1 MENESENL
9 PLKGVRVL
17 EIATF
22 IAAPFCGATLSEFGA
37 EVIKVEM
44 PEKGDP
50 LRQWGTISECGD
62 SLVWLSEARNKKSIT
77 LDLRKKEGAELFK
90 KLVAKSDVVLENF
103 RPGTLEAWGIGYE
116 DLRKINPK
124 LVMLRV
130 SAYGQTGPYRRRV
143 GYARVAHAFS
153 GLAYLAREPGAK
165 PVIPG
170 STTLA
175 DYITGLYGVVG
186 VLLAL
191 RQRDQAGEG
200 QYIDIALYE
209 SIFRMMDEMVPSF
222 ARSGFVREPMGADI
236 INIVPHSH
244 YETADGRWVAIA
256 CSSDSMF
263 ARLAKAMGQPELADD
278 PRYQTI
284 RQRDAN
290 RDEVNALVTAWTKS
304 KTANELVEICE
315 QNEMA
320 ISILYNVKDIFD
332 DPQYKAREN
341 YISIKDDRVGDFFVP
356 NVIPKMSETPG
367 QLRTL
372 GPRLGEHNKE
382 IYEEFLGLGPD
393 ELARLREQK
402 VI

>member
-1 MENESENL
+1 
-9 PLKGVRVL
+9 
-17 EIATF
+17 
-22 IAAPFCGATLSEFGA
+22 
-37 EVIKVEM
+37 
-44 PEKGDP
+44 
-50 LRQWGTISECGD
+50 
-62 SLVWLSEARNKKSIT
+62 
-77 LDLRKKEGAELFK
+77 
-90 KLVAKSDVVLENF
+90 
-103 RPGTLEAWGIGYE
+103 
-116 DLRKINPK
+116 
-124 LVMLRV
+124 MLRV

-143 GYARVAHAFS
+143 GYARIAHAFS

-175 DYITGLYGVVG
+175 DYVTGLYGVVG

-222 ARSGFVREPMGADI
+222 AGSGFVREPMGADI

-263 ARLAKAMGQPELADD
+263 VRLARAMEQPELADD

-284 RQRDAN
+284 RQRDAH

-304 KTANELVEICE
+304 KTADELVDICE
-315 QNEMA
+315 RNEMA
-320 ISILYNVKDIFD
+320 ISILYNIKDIFD

-341 YISIKDDRVGDFFVP
+341 YTSINDERVGDFYVP
-356 NVIPKMSETPG
+356 NVIPKMSGTPG

-382 IYEEFLGLGPD
+382 VYEGFLGLGTD
-393 ELARLREQK
+393 ELAELRKHK